1 MSQLILIDGENL
13 IHKILHV
20 LEEAGIVDD
29 REQILTFN
37 IKALLAIVLGD
48 HLASDAVINYYSTK
62 VHQVDEPEYLAN
74 KTADMISW
82 NSRWVPFLNNLGITY
97 IKAGNLQVRDSK
109 KCHFCGKHTHTLQEK
124 GVDVRLAVDLLLA
137 AEAGSQVVLVSSDS
151 DIIPAV
157 NAAKTKNADISYVG
171 FDFLNNDA
179 LSVASDRTYT
189 IKSEQVIKVYETG
202 NKNG

>member
-1 MSQLILIDGENL
+1 MSQVVLIDGENL
-13 IHKILHV
+13 IHKVLHV
-20 LEEAGIVDD
+20 LEEAEEITD
-29 REQILTFN
+29 RDQILSFN
-37 IKALLAIVLGD
+37 IKALLEAVLGS

-62 VHQVDEPEYLAN
+62 VHQVDEPEYLAK

-109 KCHFCGKHTHTLQEK
+109 KCHYCGKHTHTLQEK

-137 AEAGSQVVLVSSDS
+137 AEAGSEVILVSSDS

-157 NAAKTKNADISYVG
+157 NAAKLKKADISYVG

-179 LSVASDRTYT
+179 LSVASDRTFT
-189 IKSEQVIKVYETG
+189 INSEKVINIYKAG
-202 NKNG
+202 KQ